1 MIKYG
6 NNTTVDGELMTNLS
20 MLLEYLDED
29 INEAAISADKAAS
42 ENLAVYVF
50 KMTNDGAIFIYDPAT
65 LLQHA
70 QNELSRRSPNL
81 KKLLNKKFIQ
91 AASKGEIS
99 FQKSPDCDSD
109 TYQVITS
116 FAINKYGPLI
126 YDIVLS
132 YIYPNYVISD
142 RGSVSDA
149 AQSVWQYYLKNR
161 PDVTKKLIKSIGDS
175 CNLPDMGDNKK
186 FIAYTQLMNQTS
198 KLKWDLQYTRDKQA
212 KEKIK
217 TKIVSNLEKA
227 KTIAASI
234 PTAYKYKIKSPIDIS
249 TLQNNHKNFVLQL
262 RNLVEQSPNVS
273 KKDKL
278 DFKNN
283 INQSIASAFVD

>member
-1 MIKYG
+1 MIK
-6 NNTTVDGELMTNLS
+6 TNLS
-20 MLLEYLDED
+20 TLLEYLDED
-29 INEAAISADKAAS
+29 INEAAISADQAAS

-50 KMTNDGAIFIYDPAT
+50 KMTNDGFIFIYDPST

-70 QNELSRRSPNL
+70 QNQLSRKTPNL
-81 KKLLNKKFIQ
+81 KKLLNKKLIQ

-99 FQKSPDCDSD
+99 FQKSPDCDND

-116 FAINKYGPLI
+116 FAINKYGPLL

-186 FIAYTQLMNQTS
+186 FIAYTQLMTQTS
-198 KLKWDLQYTRDKQA
+198 KLKWELQYTRDKQT

-262 RNLVEQSPNVS
+262 RNLVEQSPNVN

>member
-29 INEAAISADKAAS
+29 INEAAISADQAAS

-70 QNELSRRSPNL
+70 QNELSRRSPNI

-99 FQKSPDCDSD
+99 FQKNPDCDSD

-186 FIAYTQLMNQTS
+186 FIAYTQLITQTS
-198 KLKWDLQYTRDKQA
+198 KLKWELQYTRDKQA
-212 KEKIK
+212 KEKLK

-262 RNLVEQSPNVS
+262 QKLVEQSPNVS